1 MRQTMTE
8 VWAIRIIQVNHPC
21 LQGPPGS
28 IPPASAQAIVA
39 ADQDTDSWPPMPKH
53 EVLEKL
59 IADGLG
65 KHHGHNLSSLKRW
78 IMRNK

>member
-1 MRQTMTE
+1 
-8 VWAIRIIQVNHPC
+8 
-21 LQGPPGS
+21 
-28 IPPASAQAIVA
+28 
-39 ADQDTDSWPPMPKH
+39 MPKH